1 MTVDVAGVG
10 VGVGLG
16 SGVLLIVD
24 GLRHQTTLPTVRTRR
39 RASYGT
45 GDWSRRAIHA
55 AIGVI
60 VVVAVTGWP
69 IAALAAG
76 VFGWYAT
83 ELVGNRAGI
92 EASIGRTEAIAG
104 WTEMLRDTIG
114 AAHGLE
120 SALTATAAVAPAPI
134 RSEINA
140 LAVRLNHQR
149 LDQALA
155 VLAVELDHPIG
166 DLIVAALTAA
176 SQSSVRELAG
186 LLSTLAASARDEATM
201 QLRIDAA
208 RGRVQTAVRVV
219 SITTLVTAIG
229 LVVFNPAYVTV
240 YATPA
245 GQVVLAAV
253 AACWG
258 LALTWLT
265 RMSGF
270 TRPERFL
277 TPAPS
282 TARPS

>member
-1 MTVDVAGVG
+1 MIVDVAGVG
-10 VGVGLG
+10 VGLG
-16 SGVLLIVD
+16 IGTGALLIVD
-24 GLRHQTTLPTVRTRR
+24 GLRRRTTPPTVRTRR
-39 RASYGT
+39 RASHVT

-83 ELVGNRAGI
+83 ELLGNRAGI

-104 WTEMLRDTIG
+104 WIEMLRDTIG

-120 SALTATAAVAPAPI
+120 SAITATTAAAPTPI
-134 RSEINA
+134 RPEINA
-140 LAVRLNHQR
+140 LAFRLGHQR
-149 LDQALA
+149 LDQALEA
-155 VLAVELDHPIG
+155 LAVELDHPIG

-201 QLRIDAA
+201 QLRVDAA

-240 YATPA
+240 YATPV
-245 GQVVLAAV
+245 GQAVLAAV

-265 RMSGF
+265 RMSRF
-270 TRPERFL
+270 TQPERFL
-277 TPAPS
+277 TPTAS
-282 TARPS
+282 TATPS